1 MSKGEKDMKL
11 LSKTSIKIF
20 ILISALLALSAL
32 LFFPEHI
39 TKFFK
44 ILRSILL
51 PFILGLGFAFLIDK
65 PVTWLQSIFKFKKK
79 SFSRVF
85 CTILFIL
92 VLAGII
98 ALLTV
103 PMANSLSKSLSLL
116 FEKLPEYLNTVF
128 SAVNKFFAK
137 LGISFNLSSESL
149 IGSSGGVESS
159 AVQITRDI
167 TDFIIDKVTILSI
180 AVIAAIYFVIY
191 KDALIK
197 QADKFCFAM
206 FENKTYF
213 LLVRVGMETNKVFSG
228 YFSGKLLQCLLVAV
242 ATFIAMW
249 AIGLPYALLI
259 SLIMG
264 IFNIISMIGP
274 IISAIPCAILL
285 LLDSPMSALWFIV
298 ITIAVQFILGQVIGP
313 KMLGDSTGLS
323 SFWVLFALVAGAA
336 IGGILGMIIGIPL
349 FAVIYIFIKESVN
362 LRILKKEGKRFESKF
377 EKVYNRWRKE
387 ENGVE

>member
-1 MSKGEKDMKL
+1 M
-11 LSKTSIKIF
+11 
-20 ILISALLALSAL
+20 
-32 LFFPEHI
+32 
-39 TKFFK
+39 
-44 ILRSILL
+44 
-51 PFILGLGFAFLIDK
+51 
-65 PVTWLQSIFKFKKK
+65 
-79 SFSRVF
+79 
-85 CTILFIL
+85 
-92 VLAGII
+92 
-98 ALLTV
+98 
-103 PMANSLSKSLSLL
+103 
-116 FEKLPEYLNTVF
+116 
-128 SAVNKFFAK
+128 
-137 LGISFNLSSESL
+137 
-149 IGSSGGVESS
+149 
-159 AVQITRDI
+159 
-167 TDFIIDKVTILSI
+167 SI

-264 IFNIISMIGP
+264 IFNIISMIGS

-323 SFWVLFALVAGAA
+323 SFLGA
-336 IGGILGMIIGIPL
+336 
-349 FAVIYIFIKESVN
+349 FCTRRRRRYRRN
-362 LRILKKEGKRFESKF
+362 LRYDYRNSSVCGYL
-377 EKVYNRWRKE
+377 
-387 ENGVE
+387 